1 MLTRTKIRN
10 LTHAA
15 FYARGLDLY
24 LSDKVKELQM
34 RKESFVDMVDARV
47 EGSGT
52 KEYHV
57 RICYDDVRD
66 ELVREECDCPAF
78 YSYEG
83 LCKHIVAVL
92 LKYLD
97 RKELEKRKP
106 EENESGGHET
116 SEGSYRDRYLSEGV
130 SLSAGEGGFVP
141 GKRRMLQMTT
151 PVMKQLLNRQV
162 IRKTAPLVQ
171 GGVYGKVRIE
181 PFLTCERTGVKA
193 EFRIGATQMYVLKDV
208 LDFADWMDR
217 GEEHEYGKKLSFM
230 HLMDAFEPESRGLAA
245 FIRSW
250 GRENG
255 DKYIQNNYYGYH
267 YGNLRPKIRE
277 MSLSDSDLEAFLES
291 VGTKQIRAVVYKRNR
306 GTKKERTGGEG
317 FRKNY
322 YENGDSEDDSDGEI
336 FWQVKEGEP
345 ARRLRILGGD
355 EGIWLEVSCP
365 VRYQGRHRDIYFE
378 NGNIYLSPR
387 EQLDPV
393 RDFQMCA
400 EQAGNGKIF
409 IQKEDVPAFCRDFLP
424 DLEKYYECEK
434 VNFNIRDYDVN
445 PVSFEI
451 YLDAPQRDLIT
462 CRVMA
467 VYGDRKYN
475 VYGDREDAGQRDLA
489 REIVVGQAVAAYC
502 NAYDPVQMTMAIA
515 DTEDQIYEILT
526 EGISRMQEL
535 GEVFVSDALK
545 KIRVA
550 PNPHVTVGISL
561 SGDLLELSMSSE
573 DMTKEELIEILSR
586 YDRRKKYYRLK
597 NGDFIKVEGEG
608 LETLSVLKNELG
620 LSEKQLGQK
629 QIALPKYRALFLD
642 GELKGD
648 QALATVKNKAFRALI
663 RNMRTVEDNDF
674 EVPELLEGVLREYQ
688 KRGFLWLKTLRYN
701 GFGGILA
708 DDMGLGKTLQ
718 ILAFLYSEFM
728 DAGAEDNR
736 RCLIVTP
743 ASLVYNW
750 YNEVQRFTPLLPV
763 KMIVGTLSQ
772 RQQMI
777 EQAGKREVL
786 ITSYDLLKR
795 DIEAYQGK
803 KFFCQ
808 VIDEAQFI
816 KNHNTQSAR
825 AVKEIEAECKLALTG
840 TPVEN
845 RLSELWS
852 IFDYLMPGFLFSYQR
867 FREKFESP
875 IVQQQDKAAMEQL
888 QKMIRPFVLRR
899 LKKDVLKDLPD
910 KMEEEVYAVLQG
922 EQQKLYDAHVKR
934 IALMLDK
941 QTEEEFRTSKI
952 QILSELT
959 RLRQLCCDPM
969 LLYENFPEESAKKE
983 LCLNM
988 VRSAVGGGHKI
999 LLFSQF
1005 TSMLDI
1011 LCRQLEDEGITYYTL
1026 TGSTSKEKRKEL
1038 VEKFQQDDTNVFCIS
1053 LKAGGTGLNL
1063 TAADIVIHYDPW
1075 WNLAVQNQATDRAHR
1090 IGQENTV
1097 TVYKLITKGTI
1108 EENILHLQEKKR
1120 QLADQVLSGEEI
1132 GSGSFTKEELMEILG
1147 MNRAERE

>member
-10 LTHAA
+10 MTHAA

-24 LSDKVKELQM
+24 LTDKIRELQM
-34 RKESFVDMVDARV
+34 KEESFVDTVEARV
-47 EGSGT
+47 KGSGT

-57 RICYDDVRD
+57 RICYDDVQD

-78 YSYEG
+78 YSYDG

-97 RKELEKRKP
+97 RKQLEKKSLGQDEP
-106 EENESGGHET
+106 EKCEA
-116 SEGSYRDRYLSEGV
+116 
-130 SLSAGEGGFVP
+130 AGEQRTEFQNQDFPDRSVSSRDNP
-141 GKRRMLQMTT
+141 YFADKRRAFQITT

-162 IRKTAPLVQ
+162 IRKTAPLTQ
-171 GGVYGKVRIE
+171 SEVYGKISIE
-181 PFLTCERTGVKA
+181 PFLTCEPGKVKV
-193 EFRIGATQMYVLKDV
+193 EFKIGATQKYVLKDV

-217 GEEHEYGKKLSFM
+217 GEEHEYGKKLCFM
-230 HLMDAFEPESRGLAA
+230 HLPEAFEPESRGLVA

-250 GRENG
+250 VRENG
-255 DKYIQNNYYGYH
+255 EKFVQNNYYGYN
-267 YGNLRPKIRE
+267 YVNLRPRIRE
-277 MSLSDSDLEAFLES
+277 LSLSDSSLEAFLES
-291 VGTKQIRAVVYKRNR
+291 IGTREVRAMVYRPDYM
-306 GTKKERTGGEG
+306 GES
-317 FRKNY
+317 REEEEDCLKNVC
-322 YENGDSEDDSDGEI
+322 EE
-336 FWQVKEGEP
+336 FLWQVKEGSP
-345 ARRLRILGGD
+345 ARRLHIVGQS
-355 EGIWLEVSCP
+355 EGIWLEVSRP
-365 VRYQGRHRDIYFE
+365 VRYQGLHSDIYFE
-378 NGNIYLSPR
+378 DGNIYLLPK
-387 EQLDPV
+387 QLLDPV

-400 EQAGNGKIF
+400 EQARDGRIY
-409 IQKEDVPAFCRDFLP
+409 IQKDDVPAFCRDFLP
-424 DLEKYYECEK
+424 ALERYYECEK
-434 VNFNIRDYDVN
+434 ENFNVQDYDVN

-451 YLDAPQRDLIT
+451 YLDAPQHNIIT

-467 VYGDRKYN
+467 VYGERKYN
-475 VYGDREDAGQRDLA
+475 VYGDRVDAGQRDLA

-502 NAYDPVQMTMAIA
+502 NAYDPAQMAMAIA
-515 DTEDQIYEILT
+515 NTEDQIYEILT
-526 EGISRMQEL
+526 EGIPRMQEL
-535 GEVFVSDALK
+535 GEVFISDALK
-545 KIRVA
+545 KVRVA
-550 PNPHVTVGISL
+550 QTTHVTVGLSL
-561 SGDLLELSMSSE
+561 SGDLLELSMTSD

-586 YDRRKKYYRLK
+586 YDRRKKYYRLRS
-597 NGDFIKVEGEG
+597 GDFIKVEGEG
-608 LETLSVLKNELG
+608 LETLSALKEELG
-620 LSEKQLGQK
+620 LSDKQLRQE

-642 GELKGD
+642 GELKGS
-648 QALATVKNKAFRALI
+648 QGLSTVKNKAFRALV

-674 EVPELLEGVLREYQ
+674 EVPQLLEGVLREYQ
-688 KRGFLWLKTLRYN
+688 KRGFLWLKTLKHN

-708 DDMGLGKTLQ
+708 DDMGLGKTIQ
-718 ILAFLYSEFM
+718 VLAFLYSEFM

-750 YNEVQRFTPLLPV
+750 YSEVQRFTPILPV
-763 KMIVGTLSQ
+763 TMVVGTLAQ
-772 RQQMI
+772 RQELI
-777 EQAGKREVL
+777 EQAGTREIL

-795 DIEAYQGK
+795 DIESYRDR

-816 KNHNTQSAR
+816 KNHNTQAAR

-867 FREKFESP
+867 FRGELEGP
-875 IVQQQDKAAMEQL
+875 IVQQQDKTAMERL

-910 KMEEEVYAVLQG
+910 KLEEEVYAVLQG

-934 IALMLDK
+934 LALMLDK
-941 QTEEEFRTSKI
+941 QTEEEFRASKI

-959 RLRQLCCDPM
+959 RLRQLCCDPA
-969 LLYENFPEESAKKE
+969 LLYDNFQEESAKKE

-988 VRSAVGGGHKI
+988 LRSAVGSGHKI

-1011 LCRQLEDEGITYYTL
+1011 LCRQLDEEGISYYTL

-1090 IGQENTV
+1090 IGQVNTV

-1132 GSGSFTKEELMEILG
+1132 GSGSFTKEELMEIIG
-1147 MNRAERE
+1147 MTGVGA